1 MSPAVVCPDKPPE
14 SPSSG
19 IPLTTCSPPA
29 ARSRLVFGEDERVAM
44 WAAQHS
50 STGRIWDGQY
60 IAIGLERAGELVAA
74 WGFTEYLPGGS
85 IRGHVYAT
93 PGKNWLTRPF
103 LRILF
108 LYPFQQLKVHRL
120 NAMIPEKNAAVKNLV
135 EHLGFTLESRM
146 ERALAQDDVL
156 IYRMFFEDPAW
167 KKWIR

>member
-1 MSPAVVCPDKPPE
+1 MQPA
-14 SPSSG
+14 
-19 IPLTTCSPPA
+19 
-29 ARSRLVFGEDERVAM
+29 RLIYGEDERVAQ

-50 STGRIWDGQY
+50 STGRMWDGQY

-85 IRGHVYAT
+85 IRGHVCAV
-93 PGKNWLTRPF
+93 PGKQWLTRPF

-120 NAMIPEKNAAVKNLV
+120 NAMIPAKNHAVKNFV
-135 EHLGFTLESRM
+135 EQLGFTFESRM

-156 IYRMFFEDPAW
+156 IYRMFVEDKAW
-167 KKWIR
+167 KRWVR